1 MLLLHFVIYYNTV
14 GRCQHCLSDTP
25 TFSCMKIEKLYTLI
39 LEVLIF
45 KNSIIISLITEKQ

>member
-14 GRCQHCLSDTP
+14 GGCQHCLLDTA
-25 TFSCMKIEKLYTLI
+25 TFSCMKIEKLYTII
-39 LEVLIF
+39 LEVLIL

>member
-14 GRCQHCLSDTP
+14 GGRQHCLSDTA
-25 TFSCMKIEKLYTLI
+25 TFSGMKAEKLYTII

-45 KNSIIISLITEKQ
+45 KNSNMNSLITPKE

>member
-14 GRCQHCLSDTP
+14 GGRQHCLSNTA
-25 TFSCMKIEKLYTLI
+25 TFSGVKAELYTLI

-45 KNSIIISLITEKQ
+45 KNSIIISLITPEE